1 LILSVKHERFCA
13 GIAAGMNQ
21 TDAYVEAGYNAG
33 LTATANA
40 SRLLTHAKIKARIK
54 EMQTKA
60 SVKAEVTLESMI
72 TDMQT
77 LYDLAVDKG
86 DLSTAKGCKAEII
99 KLVGLYAPV
108 KTENKTEVKGSMD
121 VNTNQLQNEAFAAV
135 VKQARD
141 EDSTT
146 AVH

>member
-1 LILSVKHERFCA
+1 MSLSAKHLDFCQNV
-13 GIAAGMNQ
+13 AAGYSQ
-21 TDAYVEAGYNAG
+21 TEAYIKAGYAPH
-33 LTATANA
+33 AARKNA
-40 SRLLTHAKIKARIK
+40 SRLMTKDDITSEIGRLQAK
-54 EMQTKA
+54 
-60 SVKAEVTLESMI
+60 SSFKAEVTVESMI
-72 TDMQT
+72 ADMQT
-77 LYDLAVDKG
+77 LYDLAVRKD
-86 DLSTAKGCKAEII
+86 DLTNARACKAEIS

-141 EDSTT
+141 GDTTT

>member
-1 LILSVKHERFCA
+1 MSLSAKHLDFCQN
-13 GIAAGMNQ
+13 IAAGYSQ
-21 TDAYVEAGYNAG
+21 TEAYIRSGYTPGAAAQNA
-33 LTATANA
+33 A
-40 SRLLTHAKIKARIK
+40 RLITKDNIKAEIERLQSK
-54 EMQTKA
+54 SSYKA
-60 SVKAEVTLESMI
+60 DVTVESMI
-72 TDMQT
+72 EDMQT
-77 LYDLAVDKG
+77 LYDLAVKKD
-86 DLSTAKGCKAEII
+86 DLTNARACKAEIS

-141 EDSTT
+141 GDTTT